1 MEFVNI
7 IKDVGIVAFVVVA
20 MMKQQEKKDSHM
32 IQTNERLLKTNE
44 TLAKGVTH
52 IVQDVKETKYKVDNM
67 ENVMIKIADTI
78 GVAHE

>member
-78 GVAHE
+78 GVTHD